1 MKPSELT
8 EEEKLKINELR
19 EKTGEPRLQCI
30 MALSQCDG
38 DIEKSIR
45 WLNTR
50 TFKSYIQ
57 VMKLKNTLLAFPL
70 QFPLLFVL
78 TFGVRNIIDLNIWW
92 CVLIAFGINV
102 LYDVGEIIR
111 RND

>member
-1 MKPSELT
+1 MKPSKLT

-30 MALSQCDG
+30 MALSRCDG

-50 TFKSYIQ
+50 TFKSYI
-57 VMKLKNTLLAFPL
+57 
-70 QFPLLFVL
+70 
-78 TFGVRNIIDLNIWW
+78 
-92 CVLIAFGINV
+92 
-102 LYDVGEIIR
+102 
-111 RND
+111 